1 MRVVIAGGS
10 GFLGLPLAQRLSAEG
25 HDVLILTRRSDFMAG
40 HGGVRAMAWTPH
52 GEAGGW
58 ASEIDGAGAVVNLA
72 GESIGAKRWTAGRKQ
87 RILESR
93 LLATRSV
100 VAAIRRAAVPP
111 SVLVNGSAVGYYGP
125 HGDEIVTEETRA
137 GADFLA
143 HVCVQWEAEAERASS
158 DRTRVV
164 CMRTGLVLET
174 SGGALPQMLPPFRL
188 GVGGPLGTGHQYWP
202 WIHRD
207 DWMALVRWT
216 IQSPSVSGPVNA
228 TAPQPVT
235 NQEFAAALGRAIR
248 RPALLPMPA
257 FALRLILGEMA
268 DGLLLSGQRAVPQR
282 AERGGFT
289 FRYAHVDEALQA
301 VLKASS

>member
-25 HDVLILTRRSDFMAG
+25 HDVLILTRRRDFMAG
-40 HGGVRAMAWTPH
+40 DGRVRAITWTPH

-93 LLATRSV
+93 LLATRSM

-174 SGGALPQMLPPFRL
+174 SGGALPRMLPPFRL

-282 AERGGFT
+282 AEHGGFT

-301 VLKASS
+301 VLKTSS

>member
-25 HDVLILTRRSDFMAG
+25 HDVLILTRRRDFMAG
-40 HGGVRAMAWTPH
+40 DGRVRAITWTPH
-52 GEAGGW
+52 GDAGGW

-93 LLATRSV
+93 LLATRSM

-174 SGGALPQMLPPFRL
+174 SGGALPRMLPPFRL

-282 AERGGFT
+282 AEHGGFT

-301 VLKASS
+301 VLKTSS

>member
-25 HDVLILTRRSDFMAG
+25 HDVLILTRRRDFTAG
-40 HGGVRAMAWTPH
+40 HGRVRAITWTPH
-52 GEAGGW
+52 GEGGGW

-93 LLATRSV
+93 LLATRSM

-174 SGGALPQMLPPFRL
+174 SGGALPRMLPPFRL

-282 AERGGFT
+282 AEHGGFT

>member
-301 VLKASS
+301 VLKASL

>member
-25 HDVLILTRRSDFMAG
+25 HDVLILTRRRDFMAG
-40 HGGVRAMAWTPH
+40 DGRVRAITWTPH
-52 GEAGGW
+52 GDAGGW

-93 LLATRSV
+93 LLATRSM

-174 SGGALPQMLPPFRL
+174 SGGALPRMLPPFRL

-282 AERGGFT
+282 AEHGGFT